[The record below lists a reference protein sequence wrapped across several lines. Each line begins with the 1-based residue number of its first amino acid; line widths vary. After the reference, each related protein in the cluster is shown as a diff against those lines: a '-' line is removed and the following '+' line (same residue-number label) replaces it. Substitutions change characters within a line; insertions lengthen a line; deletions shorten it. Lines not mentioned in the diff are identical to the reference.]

1 MIANILY
8 TYTGSNCSPVLNSG
22 FEEGELPPIKKII
35 NSPLRMKR
43 IFQKINFFF
52 VYNMILKD
60 GYDWFKNMQ
69 IRWRRITLNI
79 VILTSSNNI
88 QKDSKLK
95 DKKSEMTEVI
105 WKRGCLPRPFRYS
118 TTLKTILRAVK
129 CGFWRSEV
137 WFLMG
142 TQNFFLCPTLVTRQK
157 TTSFS
162 NSHNC
167 CKHIPGFIF
176 VSLNSFTKTI
186 L

>member
-8 TYTGSNCSPVLNSG
+8 TYTGSSCSPVLNSG

-79 VILTSSNNI
+79 VILTPSNNI
-88 QKDSKLK
+88 QNDSKLK

-105 WKRGCLPRPFRYS
+105 WKVGLLTQIIQVWHYS
-118 TTLKTILRAVK
+118 KNNSQSTEVRNLKVWGLIPH
-129 CGFWRSEV
+129 GDSE
-137 WFLMG
+137 
-142 TQNFFLCPTLVTRQK
+142 FFLCPTLMTRQK

-176 VSLNSFTKTI
+176 VSLNSFIKTI